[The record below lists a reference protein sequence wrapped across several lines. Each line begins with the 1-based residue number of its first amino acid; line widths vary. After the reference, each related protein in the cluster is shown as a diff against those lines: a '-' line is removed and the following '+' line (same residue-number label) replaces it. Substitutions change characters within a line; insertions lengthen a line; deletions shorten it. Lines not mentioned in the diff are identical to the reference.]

1 MTSTL
6 ETLDEAARGGARD
19 ADVKV
24 AMDQGS
30 GLSRAKP
37 QTGDASP
44 PAERFAHNP
53 YKAPQGRTNE
63 HEHEHADP
71 YTDDLAIDL
80 DKKQPIGDDEPREV
94 DRELLDDEPP
104 VVVVAEPVVDE
115 EEQPSGN
122 DATRAVNRALL
133 DDVPPAAIVAEPVVA
148 ATVPDR
154 RHRRNP
160 YSLTEALIEINK
172 HYHDALRGKVSYF
185 TFTALAGSTE
195 ATPAEEEQ
203 GEEEEVKLFVGQ
215 LNKVVTKNVLNGTL
229 QVAADDTSVNLLA
242 IEHMVKWTQGAI
254 GKGTCQVK
262 VKSSVASVAKKAHRR
277 AIFDKHGVWI
287 ARTAAEAQELETYAA
302 SLKQYAD
309 WVKNGMT
316 GPEIERP
323 RGYAPRDGV
332 PYNLLVVEDATSTY
346 VADDAHRVEHVE
358 EKKRGRFVAVRANS
372 GKK

>member
-1 MTSTL
+1 M
-6 ETLDEAARGGARD
+6 
-19 ADVKV
+19 
-24 AMDQGS
+24 
-30 GLSRAKP
+30 
-37 QTGDASP
+37 
-44 PAERFAHNP
+44 
-53 YKAPQGRTNE
+53 
-63 HEHEHADP
+63 
-71 YTDDLAIDL
+71 
-80 DKKQPIGDDEPREV
+80 
-94 DRELLDDEPP
+94 
-104 VVVVAEPVVDE
+104 
-115 EEQPSGN
+115 
-122 DATRAVNRALL
+122 
-133 DDVPPAAIVAEPVVA
+133 
-148 ATVPDR
+148 
-154 RHRRNP
+154 
-160 YSLTEALIEINK
+160 
-172 HYHDALRGKVSYF
+172 
-185 TFTALAGSTE
+185 
-195 ATPAEEEQ
+195 
-203 GEEEEVKLFVGQ
+203 
-215 LNKVVTKNVLNGTL
+215 
-229 QVAADDTSVNLLA
+229 NLLA